1 MDDKLAFIDVD
12 EDGEAFD
19 NRRLTAD
26 AANLERKKELER
38 LQTTQQMKQT
48 TPIRVETQIEKK
60 SVHSLLSLLPSL

>member
-1 MDDKLAFIDVD
+1 MDDRLTFIDLD
-12 EDGEAFD
+12 EDDEAFD

>member
-1 MDDKLAFIDVD
+1 MDDRLTFIDLD
-12 EDGEAFD
+12 EDDEAFD

-26 AANLERKKELER
+26 AANLKRKKELER